1 MLVTWFKNFKV
12 KHAVD
17 TEKCKAEKKNERP
30 LFYPKVLVAKVS
42 CYKFKAFVTV
52 RHFGVAG
59 ENIVTNNNLG
69 KNNLS
74 ITPYAKTTW

>member
-1 MLVTWFKNFKV
+1 
-12 KHAVD
+12 
-17 TEKCKAEKKNERP
+17 
-30 LFYPKVLVAKVS
+30 
-42 CYKFKAFVTV
+42 
-52 RHFGVAG
+52 VAG